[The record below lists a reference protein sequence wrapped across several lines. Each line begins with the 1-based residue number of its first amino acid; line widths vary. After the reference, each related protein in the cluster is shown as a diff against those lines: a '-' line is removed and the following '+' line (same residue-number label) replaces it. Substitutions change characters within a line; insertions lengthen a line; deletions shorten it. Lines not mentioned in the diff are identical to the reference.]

1 MRLVAICCVKDE
13 IDIIEPF
20 IRHTLAFAEPI
31 VVLDNGST
39 DGTRAILESL
49 RQEGLPLEVVDDPS
63 PGKYLSKRLTRLMH
77 EIAIGK
83 YQADWVL
90 PLDADEFVIVP
101 QGGGLIKPDAREDA
115 PIALPWR
122 SYVPCDTDDA
132 GQPNPVLRMRHRLR
146 HENWP
151 WIKVVI
157 PAKLV
162 AGTEALIMQGSH
174 AILKDGREL
183 SAVHNGRALLGHF
196 PVRGEGQFLAK
207 IVVGHLQNQAMT
219 DAAASWGW
227 HQRELFQ
234 RLKSNPAAARAGFR
248 EVAYRYSVP
257 PQGQAQM
264 VIVDDPL
271 PYRGGALRH
280 TPLMDEPSRSW
291 LSILTYTE
299 DLARRYALLR
309 ASVAEDGKHAADR
322 QGEAFACIRAQ
333 LHHRDEQLQ
342 AAEARLEAA
351 LARQAQLERQEQT
364 LRSTWSW
371 KIGCLITSPMRWL
384 RSHLA
389 SSLAPARQ

>member
-20 IRHTLAFAEPI
+20 IRHTLAFAAPM

-49 RQEGLPLEVVDDPS
+49 RQEGLPLEIVDDPS

-77 EIAIGK
+77 EIAISK

-90 PLDADEFVIVP
+90 PLDADEFVILP
-101 QGGGLIKPDAREDA
+101 QGGGLIAPDAREDA

-122 SYVPCDTDDA
+122 SYVPCEMDDA
-132 GQPNPVLRMRHRLR
+132 AQANPVLRMHHRLR

-183 SAVHNGRALLGHF
+183 SAVDNGRAFLGHF

-207 IVVGHLQNQAMT
+207 IVVGHLQNQAMV

-227 HQRELFQ
+227 HQREQFQ
-234 RLKSNPAAARAGFR
+234 RLKSDPGAARASFR

-257 PQGQAQM
+257 PQGQTQM
-264 VIVDDPL
+264 DVVDDPL
-271 PYRGGALRH
+271 SYRGGALRH
-280 TPLMDEPSRSW
+280 TPLIDEASRSW
-291 LSILTYTE
+291 LTILTYTE
-299 DLARRYALLR
+299 DLARRYASLS
-309 ASVAEDGKHAADR
+309 ASVAEDGKHSADR
-322 QGEAFACIRAQ
+322 QAEAFARIRAQ

-342 AAEARLEAA
+342 VAEARLDAA
-351 LARQAQLERQEQT
+351 LARQVQLERREQT

-371 KIGCLITSPMRWL
+371 KIGRSMTSPVRWL

-389 SSLAPARQ
+389 SSLSPVQQ